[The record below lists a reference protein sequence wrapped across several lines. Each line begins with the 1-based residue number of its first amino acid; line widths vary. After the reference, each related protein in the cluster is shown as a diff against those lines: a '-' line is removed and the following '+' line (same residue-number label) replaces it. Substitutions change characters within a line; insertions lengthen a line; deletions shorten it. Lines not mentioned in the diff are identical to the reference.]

1 MSGYFILVILL
12 TIWSRVNYNRNLPV
26 VATGYPEPGAV
37 RDESGEKMSFDDV
50 IPAGALRRDEHG
62 YFVFALEKK
71 ESALGDYSVVSL
83 VSVEPMATDEDFA
96 AVIGIPEDMPVVEKA
111 DDIQAGM
118 RVRPPGE

>member
-12 TIWSRVNYNRNLPV
+12 TIWSRVNYNRNLPAV
-26 VATGYPEPGAV
+26 DTGYPEPGAV
-37 RDESGEKMSFDDV
+37 RDESGEKLSFDDV
-50 IPAGALRRDEHG
+50 IPAGALHRDEHG

-71 ESALGDYSVVSL
+71 ESALGDYFVVSR

>member
-12 TIWSRVNYNRNLPV
+12 TIWSRVNYNRNLPAV
-26 VATGYPEPGAV
+26 DTGYPEPGAV
-37 RDESGEKMSFDDV
+37 RDESGEKLFFDDV
-50 IPAGALRRDEHG
+50 IPAGALRRDERG

-71 ESALGDYSVVSL
+71 ESALGDYFVVSR
-83 VSVEPMATDEDFA
+83 VSVEPMAADEDFA